1 MAHLEAVAESGDAA
15 WLGELDD
22 KINAMFE
29 ACAFQ
34 DITGQRITK
43 ILGALKFIE
52 ERINAMANLWGRKG
66 LSEAS
71 VRAEKDDRPAGERLE
86 GPALKGEGAS
96 QADIDKMFD

>member
-1 MAHLEAVAESGDAA
+1 
-15 WLGELDD
+15 
-22 KINAMFE
+22 
-29 ACAFQ
+29 
-34 DITGQRITK
+34 
-43 ILGALKFIE
+43 
-52 ERINAMANLWGRKG
+52 MANLWGRKG